1 MTSDVES
8 KQNLLGSNV
17 EPKQNPIGGPLNI
30 AQKQDRTKENKRKKK
45 WITYKNLFAVTTTQ
59 TPIQCTY
66 TLPMK
71 SKFATKKKNNN
82 TENEKKTWNK
92 T

>member
-1 MTSDVES
+1 LTSDVES

-45 WITYKNLFAVTTTQ
+45 
-59 TPIQCTY
+59 
-66 TLPMK
+66 
-71 SKFATKKKNNN
+71 
-82 TENEKKTWNK
+82 
-92 T
+92 